1 MRDRSGEMEIIEVLT
16 PDDPVWGPD
25 DGAATAAPPARHR
38 TRRRTALVTGL
49 VIAAVAAAGLALFP
63 DGDSDSASDAAAQAS
78 TTLAAATT
86 APARLT
92 PSAAAQPAVA
102 HFVIDDPALR
112 PYSADVVTAPPPDAS
127 FTLWASG
134 DATTPWLMLQV
145 ARDRP
150 PFVFT
155 DSSRRLA
162 GGFEL
167 VSRRGQLSTTDVV
180 IDIGGRWTAS
190 IRAFGIDDDA
200 LTRFA
205 SGLQLVDGL
214 VVVDDAVTE
223 QLGLSVTH
231 TDQWAAQ
238 LLYGTVTSEMRSLT
252 AQGTTITLRAA
263 PGALDERRALLPFFT
278 TGLVGGADRYTTGTL
293 VATGEAIVIWAT
305 DGHLLSLTGATTP
318 HRLLSIARSVRRAG
332 AREWQQLLYGLHPDY
347 RLGEF
352 AEVARA
358 GTGTDD
364 SGAWKAG
371 LQLAQRDGRT
381 EYLWWW
387 TWPDAPDISSSISA
401 GRDLAGALT
410 IETIVVRGATYVF
423 VAAPTASAPNGAVV
437 QAADGTA
444 TELRLSQP
452 FPNVPVLV
460 GVARIDTT
468 GPVEVVI
475 RTSE

>member
-1 MRDRSGEMEIIEVLT
+1 MVT
-16 PDDPVWGPD
+16 P
-25 DGAATAAPPARHR
+25 
-38 TRRRTALVTGL
+38 
-49 VIAAVAAAGLALFP
+49 
-63 DGDSDSASDAAAQAS
+63 
-78 TTLAAATT
+78 
-86 APARLT
+86 
-92 PSAAAQPAVA
+92 
-102 HFVIDDPALR
+102 
-112 PYSADVVTAPPPDAS
+112 PPPDAS

-263 PGALDERRALLPFFT
+263 RVRSTSAARCC
-278 TGLVGGADRYTTGTL
+278 
-293 VATGEAIVIWAT
+293 
-305 DGHLLSLTGATTP
+305 LSSP
-318 HRLLSIARSVRRAG
+318 
-332 AREWQQLLYGLHPDY
+332 P
-347 RLGEF
+347 
-352 AEVARA
+352 
-358 GTGTDD
+358 
-364 SGAWKAG
+364 AW
-371 LQLAQRDGRT
+371 
-381 EYLWWW
+381 W
-387 TWPDAPDISSSISA
+387 
-401 GRDLAGALT
+401 
-410 IETIVVRGATYVF
+410 V
-423 VAAPTASAPNGAVV
+423 APTATPPAPWW
-437 QAADGTA
+437 
-444 TELRLSQP
+444 P
-452 FPNVPVLV
+452 PVK
-460 GVARIDTT
+460 
-468 GPVEVVI
+468 P
-475 RTSE
+475 S

>member
-1 MRDRSGEMEIIEVLT
+1 LT
-16 PDDPVWGPD
+16 C
-25 DGAATAAPPARHR
+25 
-38 TRRRTALVTGL
+38 
-49 VIAAVAAAGLALFP
+49 
-63 DGDSDSASDAAAQAS
+63 SD
-78 TTLAAATT
+78 
-86 APARLT
+86 
-92 PSAAAQPAVA
+92 
-102 HFVIDDPALR
+102 
-112 PYSADVVTAPPPDAS
+112 SADVVTPPPPDAS

-387 TWPDAPDISSSISA
+387 TWPDAHRSDAQQTGMHGAAATYAAGRTVCSEATVVGLLLRRRGERSGDERFELRIVGLLGLVEALQVGLQRGAAGDDPWSPLAPTERASASLAFATRSLRVAFSSSEITRLGLSA
-401 GRDLAGALT
+401 
-410 IETIVVRGATYVF
+410 
-423 VAAPTASAPNGAVV
+423 AAAARRASTSWSGVSLGPIAM
-437 QAADGTA
+437 
-444 TELRLSQP
+444 ELFLR
-452 FPNVPVLV
+452 V
-460 GVARIDTT
+460 
-468 GPVEVVI
+468 
-475 RTSE
+475 